1 MCSLSV
7 RLKPLITPNQRCI
20 EHWLTSHRH
29 THTRPGQNDVS
40 LKGLYCKQFDSLD
53 GPLAVSQQFN
63 PTDSFE
69 TMQPEAKQQKRN
81 ANRTF
86 LYNEWVGWQCW
97 VFFTYF
103 LFFFLFSFV
112 YFSRIYPILLLEW
125 DSSTA
130 LCRLLTFGL
139 GQFRA
144 HCSSSPTFP
153 DSPNGEWPSGFVLV
167 EFYFQTAKES
177 FAKCTPSSFPGM
189 WMCLV
194 CPISWT
200 LNNGHFWTFFA
211 ILCVSEYFLA
221 PCCLTKG
228 EKKECME
235 ETLKGRVCMENGVI

>member
-1 MCSLSV
+1 MLS
-7 RLKPLITPNQRCI
+7 IF
-20 EHWLTSHRH
+20 H
-29 THTRPGQNDVS
+29 
-40 LKGLYCKQFDSLD
+40 
-53 GPLAVSQQFN
+53 
-63 PTDSFE
+63 
-69 TMQPEAKQQKRN
+69 
-81 ANRTF
+81 
-86 LYNEWVGWQCW
+86 
-97 VFFTYF
+97 
-103 LFFFLFSFV
+103 LFFVFLFSFV
-112 YFSRIYPILLLEW
+112 YFSRIYPLLLLEW

-177 FAKCTPSSFPGM
+177 FAKCTPSS
-189 WMCLV
+189 
-194 CPISWT
+194 SWHVNVFGLPDFFLRT
-200 LNNGHFWTFFA
+200 LPLNNGHFWTFFA

-228 EKKECME
+228 EKKECMK